1 MSNSRPWTY
10 VILVLASAVG
20 LVAFLLPFFS
30 PPPESASTSMAHVQ
44 DAPLFMLAISFLC
57 VVIIIAN
64 LTSRQMSTRTIAILG
79 ILTAVNAVLRA
90 VPGPAGFSAVFFLLI
105 LCGYVYGATFG
116 FLLGSLSLLASA
128 LIGGG
133 VGPWLPFQML
143 ISGWVGLMSGWLPDL
158 RKHKRLEIGL
168 LVGWG
173 AAWGLIFGLLMNL
186 WFWPYISGPYT
197 VSSQTWRPGLSLLEG
212 LRRYAAFYLVTSLW
226 WDAWRA
232 VADAVAIVLL
242 GAPLLKVL
250 RRFERAL
257 HFEAVPD
264 TLPTERTA
272 EPSDA

>member
-1 MSNSRPWTY
+1 MSSSRGWNG
-10 VILVLASAVG
+10 VVLILASVVG
-20 LVAFLLPFFS
+20 LVAFFLPFLS
-30 PPPESASTSMAHVQ
+30 PPPETASSALAHAQ

-105 LCGYVYGATFG
+105 LCGYVYGSTFG

-133 VGPWLPFQML
+133 VGPWLPFQMFV
-143 ISGWVGLMSGWLPDL
+143 SGWVGLMSGWLPDL
-158 RKHKRLEIGL
+158 RKRGRLEIVL

-173 AAWGLIFGLLMNL
+173 GLWGLVFGLLMNL

-197 VSSQTWRPGLSLLEG
+197 VTEQTWQPGLSLVEG
-212 LRRYAAFYLVTSLW
+212 LRRYAAFYLVTSVW

-232 VADAVAIVLL
+232 AGNALGIALL

-257 HFEAVPD
+257 RFEAVSIEGPAQG
-264 TLPTERTA
+264 TQA
-272 EPSDA
+272 